1 MGNHVQHKSVTRL
14 ARREEKAGARLPYRR
29 HLDDVTLLLRDGG
42 LMQTLHITGFPF
54 ETSDS
59 EELNHRQAVRDV
71 MLRSINNHQFTLHHH
86 IVRRRVSASLDGGF
100 PDPVSGGIDRLWQ
113 ARLGRRRLFVNELF
127 LTLVYR
133 PKSGKRG
140 LLTRLS
146 ARRATQDA
154 QLGQAVAK
162 LSHDLRNMLTT
173 IQMLSDT
180 LSLSKDPSVNR
191 LTPKLVK
198 NVERA
203 VALTEG
209 ALTFGKAE
217 EPAPQPEYIDLN
229 VFVDEVIENEQKFIN
244 GRDIAIEK
252 EITVSEKIFA
262 DPDQLYRVLGN
273 LVRNALQA
281 IIDTGEI
288 KFSPVI

>member
-1 MGNHVQHKSVTRL
+1 
-14 ARREEKAGARLPYRR
+14 
-29 HLDDVTLLLRDGG
+29 
-42 LMQTLHITGFPF
+42 MQ
-54 ETSDS
+54 S
-59 EELNHRQAVRDV
+59 Q
-71 MLRSINNHQFTLHHH
+71 
-86 IVRRRVSASLDGGF
+86 
-100 PDPVSGGIDRLWQ
+100 
-113 ARLGRRRLFVNELF
+113 
-127 LTLVYR
+127 
-133 PKSGKRG
+133 
-140 LLTRLS
+140 LS
-146 ARRATQDA
+146 AALRQKERHA

-162 LSHDLRNMLTT
+162 ISHDLRNMLTT

-229 VFVDEVIENEQKFIN
+229 VLVDEVIENEQKFIN

-288 KFSPVI
+288 KILARDLASGWQIDIRDTGPGLSQKAQDHLFEAFQGRARSGGTGLGLVISQDIIKGHGGSLRLHETSEKGTVFRILLPNASSPN